1 MKTMDHWKK
10 ALKKVWDEGY
20 YYVDSDNREA
30 RETQNL
36 IIKITDV
43 PKSFIDEPLNKLSK
57 SNKWVYPS
65 KEEITNVM
73 FKEYQSPIYEYT
85 YGGRLFNFSNQLNQI
100 NKYIIPLLK
109 KDPESRRGIICV
121 YDPLNDSFLSKDN
134 VPSIVYISVRILNN
148 KLFLTGMIRSTD
160 LFFGWPANVYQLY
173 SIQKYIAE
181 KLNVSLGDLTTI
193 SNSAHIFEKNKEDVE
208 DLLGDV
214 F

>member
-43 PKSFIDEPLNKLSK
+43 PKSFIDEPLNTLSK